1 MEKKEIRKR
10 INTAILAMP
19 TSERERLS
27 VEIQR
32 KVTAIPEFRD
42 ARCVAAYCAMPF
54 EVITDAIMREALN
67 DNKILCLPRTNWE
80 ARRMDMVRVEDMD
93 SGLAPGIKGIMEPT
107 GMEIIQSYDID
118 LVIVPG
124 RAFDRSCNRIGQ
136 GGGFYDAF
144 LAKLR
149 PDCMKCAVAFDIQI
163 LDSVPTEEHDLPV
176 DMIITET
183 EIHRHPPV

>member
-183 EIHRHPPV
+183 GIRHPPA